1 MIILLKQ
8 QLNQIAELIRDYSGI
23 ILERVTS
30 RDITP
35 YIEEHMKKIGVLR
48 FEDYLCALKYGSDYK
63 PTLSDL
69 ISRLTVS
76 ESFFFRNPGQFEY
89 LYEEYFPHLYKTRG
103 KGKAIRIWSA
113 GCAQGEEAYSLAMV
127 AKRFQLEHPGTSFH
141 IYAGDINKEN
151 LAIAR
156 EGIYNKR
163 SLRNR
168 VEKFEELLNLRLG
181 RRDEKGKCKVA
192 DEIANLVQFRRLNL
206 KQRHERSLMAGSN
219 IIFCRNVLI
228 YFSEDFRR
236 ELIRNLADRLVPGGL
251 LCLGESE
258 CLPKDVDC
266 FEVISYRN
274 SYCYR
279 KPETGRYK

>member
-89 LYEEYFPHLYKTRG
+89 L
-103 KGKAIRIWSA
+103 
-113 GCAQGEEAYSLAMV
+113 
-127 AKRFQLEHPGTSFH
+127 
-141 IYAGDINKEN
+141 
-151 LAIAR
+151 
-156 EGIYNKR
+156 
-163 SLRNR
+163 
-168 VEKFEELLNLRLG
+168 
-181 RRDEKGKCKVA
+181 
-192 DEIANLVQFRRLNL
+192 
-206 KQRHERSLMAGSN
+206 
-219 IIFCRNVLI
+219 
-228 YFSEDFRR
+228 
-236 ELIRNLADRLVPGGL
+236 
-251 LCLGESE
+251 
-258 CLPKDVDC
+258 
-266 FEVISYRN
+266 
-274 SYCYR
+274 
-279 KPETGRYK
+279 